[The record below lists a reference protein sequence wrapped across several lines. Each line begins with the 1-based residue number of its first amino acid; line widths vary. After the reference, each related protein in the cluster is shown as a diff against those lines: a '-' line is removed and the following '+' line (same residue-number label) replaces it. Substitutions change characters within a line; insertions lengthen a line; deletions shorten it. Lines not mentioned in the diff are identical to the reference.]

1 MGRIFRLFKISYI
14 IMGYIAWYTLVHF
27 HYVRSSINPAAKLC
41 NTLERL
47 GTSFIKLGQALS
59 LRQELLPPDYI
70 AALQNLQDNV
80 STFSSDFAIKEI
92 EQSFGAPINKLFSQF
107 EHQPIAAASIAQVHC
122 AVLFDGL
129 EVIVKVR
136 RPDIKKQ
143 IIWDI
148 QILRMVIPLITLF
161 LPRFRKYHPAKI
173 VSELETN
180 LLKELDFRLES
191 RNIRRFA
198 FAFKDSEN
206 VYVPPVIDE
215 LCAER
220 VLTQIRSYGLRV
232 DDPAI
237 GGRGVKLAQ
246 IITDAYVQQF
256 FVMGL
261 FHGDPHPGNLFVTDD
276 DRICFHDFGLVGYLD
291 HDTRRNLAAFMQAFI
306 DHDAEWMTDAC
317 LDLGILGG
325 EIDRRNFL
333 RSLEELVEEY
343 AHLPLK
349 DYSLAEV
356 IMRIARMGRDSDISI
371 PNNLLIFSRTLSLLE
386 SVIRDLDKE
395 FNLEERLLQH
405 AETLLKTGSIKG
417 LSEAKIA
424 RLKYEIALAVQD
436 LPLALGSTLR
446 RMRNEGPDWPI
457 PRKEIADLKRNIN
470 RGTNRLVLS
479 LVTLG
484 LYIASSLLMQHS
496 IGPRVGNVP
505 VLAVI
510 GYALALWFTLRLVF
524 AINRSGEL

>member
-1 MGRIFRLFKISYI
+1 MTGR
-14 IMGYIAWYTLVHF
+14 
-27 HYVRSSINPAAKLC
+27 
-41 NTLERL
+41 TLERL
-47 GTSFIKLGQALS
+47 GTPFIKLGQALS
-59 LRQELLPPDYI
+59 LRQELLPSEYI
-70 AALQNLQDNV
+70 SALQDLQDNV
-80 STFSSDFAIKEI
+80 STFPSDFAIREI
-92 EQSFGAPINKLFSQF
+92 EQSFGAPVNELFSHF
-107 EHQPIAAASIAQVHC
+107 EYQPIAAASIAQVHG
-122 AVLFDGL
+122 ARLFNGQ
-129 EVIVKVR
+129 EVVVKVR

-143 IIWDI
+143 ILWDI
-148 QILRMVIPLITLF
+148 QILRMVMPLITLF
-161 LPRFRKYHPAKI
+161 SPSLRKYRPTKI

-191 RNIRRFA
+191 RNIKRFA
-198 FAFKDSEN
+198 SAFKDSET
-206 VYVPPVIDE
+206 VYVPPVIEE

-220 VLTQIRSYGLRV
+220 VLTQIRSHGLRV
-232 DDPAI
+232 NDPSV
-237 GGRGVKLAQ
+237 GSRGVKLAQ

-291 HDTRRNLAAFMQAFI
+291 HDARRNLAAFIQAFI
-306 DHDAEWMTDAC
+306 EHDAEWMIDEC

-325 EIDRRNFL
+325 EIDRRGLL
-333 RSLEELVEEY
+333 RSLEEIVEEY

-356 IMRIARMGRDSDISI
+356 FMRITRLGHDTEIAI
-371 PNNLLIFSRTLSLLE
+371 PNNLLVFFRTLSLLE
-386 SVIRDLDKE
+386 SAIRSLDKE
-395 FNLEERLLQH
+395 FNVEEGLLKH
-405 AETLLKTGSIKG
+405 AENLLKRGNVEG
-417 LSEAKIA
+417 LSEAKKA
-424 RLKYEIALAVQD
+424 RLKYELALAVQD
-436 LPLALGSTLR
+436 IPSTIGTILRLMRKEGLGLPV
-446 RMRNEGPDWPI
+446 
-457 PRKEIADLKRNIN
+457 PRKELTDLKQNIN

-496 IGPRVGNVP
+496 IGPRLWNVP

-510 GYALALWFTLRLVF
+510 GYVLALWFTIRLLF

>member
-1 MGRIFRLFKISYI
+1 M
-14 IMGYIAWYTLVHF
+14 
-27 HYVRSSINPAAKLC
+27 LC
-41 NTLERL
+41 NTLDRL

-59 LRQELLPPDYI
+59 LRQELLPPDYT
-70 AALQNLQDNV
+70 AELQDLQDNV
-80 STFSSDFAIKEI
+80 STFSSDLAIKEI

-107 EHQPIAAASIAQVHC
+107 EHRPIAAASIAQVHS
-122 AVLFDGL
+122 AVLFDGR

-143 IIWDI
+143 ILWDI

-161 LPRFRKYHPAKI
+161 LPRLRKYHPTKI

-198 FAFKDSEN
+198 FAFKDSET
-206 VYVPPVIDE
+206 VYVPSIIDE

-237 GGRGVKLAQ
+237 GGRGVKLSQ

-261 FHGDPHPGNLFVTDD
+261 FHGDPHPGNLFITDD
-276 DRICFHDFGLVGYLD
+276 DRVCFHDFGLVGYLD

-306 DHDAEWMTDAC
+306 DHDAEWITDAC
-317 LDLGILGG
+317 LDLGILAG
-325 EIDRRNFL
+325 EIDRSNFL
-333 RSLEELVEEY
+333 HSLEELVEEY

-356 IMRIARMGRDSDISI
+356 FMRISRMGRDTNISI
-371 PNNLLIFSRTLSLLE
+371 PHNLLVFFRALSLLE
-386 SVIRDLDKE
+386 SAIRSLDKE
-395 FNLEERLLQH
+395 FNLEEGLMQH
-405 AETLLKTGSIKG
+405 VETLLKTGSAKE
-417 LSEAKIA
+417 LTEAKIA

-436 LPLALGSTLR
+436 IPLALGTTLR
-446 RMRNEGPDWPI
+446 RMRNEGPDWPF
-457 PRKEIADLKRNIN
+457 PRKDISELKRNIN
-470 RGTNRLVLS
+470 KGTNRLVLS

-484 LYIASSLLMQHS
+484 LYVASSLLMQHS
-496 IGPRVGNVP
+496 IGPRLWNVP

-510 GYALALWFTLRLVF
+510 GYALALWFTLRLVL

>member
-1 MGRIFRLFKISYI
+1 MFRLFKISYI
-14 IMGYIAWYTLVHF
+14 IMGYVVWYTLARLHF
-27 HYVRSSINPAAKLC
+27 FRPAISPPNMMC
-41 NTLERL
+41 RTLERL

-59 LRQELLPPDYI
+59 LRQELLPPDYT
-70 AALQNLQDNV
+70 AALQDLQDNV
-80 STFSSDFAIKEI
+80 STFSSDFSIKEI

-107 EHQPIAAASIAQVHC
+107 EYQPIAAASIAQVHG
-122 AVLFDGL
+122 ARLFDGR

-143 IIWDI
+143 ILWDI
-148 QILRMVIPLITLF
+148 QILRMVIPLITFF
-161 LPRFRKYHPAKI
+161 LPSLRKYQPTKI
-173 VSELETN
+173 VSELESN

-198 FAFKDSEN
+198 SAFKDSET

-237 GGRGVKLAQ
+237 GERGPKLAQ

-256 FVMGL
+256 YVMGL

-306 DHDAEWMTDAC
+306 EHDAEWMMDTC
-317 LDLGILGG
+317 LDLGILAG
-325 EIDRRNFL
+325 EIDRRDFL
-333 RSLEELVEEY
+333 RSLDELVKEY

-356 IMRIARMGRDSDISI
+356 FMRISRMGRDANISI
-371 PNNLLIFSRTLSLLE
+371 PHNLLVFFRALSLLE
-386 SVIRDLDKE
+386 SAIRSLDKE
-395 FNLEERLLQH
+395 FNLEGGLLQH
-405 AETLLKTGSIKG
+405 AETLIGTGSVRS

-436 LPLALGSTLR
+436 LPLALGTTLR

-457 PRKEIADLKRNIN
+457 PRKEMADLKRNIN

-496 IGPRVGNVP
+496 IGPRLWNVP

-510 GYALALWFTLRLVF
+510 GYALALWFTLRLVL